1 MVSTLYTSPI
11 SLMIGALCGVL
22 TALYIAWASDS
33 LAIDIATGIIIIVSV
48 LRVIIAYA
56 FEDRNRRRNAE
67 AFETLYEA
75 GAWAYALALGMLT
88 ALTISF
94 AADATLHVLAAAN
107 AIGYAAGICG
117 RNAGRPVIAIG
128 QMVFTTM
135 PLAFALWITSVPAY
149 QILAITMALF
159 VAAMIGI
166 TINTFSIVR
175 DSFDAAEQNAQL
187 AEKMR
192 SYARTDI
199 VTGLLNRAGLNGK
212 LVKLL
217 AKHDDDNSM
226 SIFWL
231 DLDRF
236 KEVNDSLG
244 HPIGDR
250 LLAETAKRLRRICPD
265 DIVARF
271 GGDEFVVV
279 TTHKDP
285 EALRAMAQA
294 ILTELTRPVRLDNH
308 RLEIGVSIG
317 IAQMPA
323 NGSDLDNV
331 MQCADLA
338 LYHSKVNGRN
348 QFSFYEASMN
358 RDLVRRREIETEL
371 RAAIQKDELSLYY
384 QPIVDLETGQIKAF
398 EALVRWFH
406 PEKGELEPS
415 EFIPVAEDTGLI
427 ITLGNW
433 ITAQACEAA
442 AHWPEHISI
451 SVNIS
456 PVQMTAPGA
465 ALGILRAIYE
475 TNINPARL
483 ELEITE
489 TVFIDEDA
497 AISAFMGTL
506 EREGVRF
513 ALDDFGT
520 GYSSLS
526 YLHSYN
532 FSKIKVDRSFVSGP
546 NAGSK
551 SDAIIR
557 AVAELAST
565 LDMRIV
571 AEGIENSD
579 HARSVQAAGCTQ
591 GQGYYFSRP
600 VAEIQASRM
609 AMLGTVDDGASAAP
623 SFDTGF
629 SDTGSSD
636 TGPSDNASF
645 GAKSFGN

>member
-1 MVSTLYTSPI
+1 MLAAVFIAWQAESQ
-11 SLMIGALCGVL
+11 
-22 TALYIAWASDS
+22 ALYIAAVV
-33 LAIDIATGIIIIVSV
+33 ITIVSTF
-48 LRVIIAYA
+48 RVTIAYM
-56 FEDRNRRRNAE
+56 FEDRSRRGDAE

-75 GAWAYALALGMLT
+75 GAWAYALSLGMVT
-88 ALTISF
+88 ALAVAF
-94 AADATLHVLAAAN
+94 ADDPTLHVLASTN
-107 AIGYAAGICG
+107 AIGYAAGISG

-128 QMVFTTM
+128 QIILTTL
-135 PLAFALWITSVPAY
+135 PPALALWFSGIVSY
-149 QILAITMALF
+149 KILAITIVLF
-159 VAAMIGI
+159 DTAMIGI
-166 TINTFSIVR
+166 TINTFAIVR
-175 DSFDAAEQNAQL
+175 DSFDAAEQNAEL

-199 VTGLLNRAGLNGK
+199 VTGLLNRAGLNGQ

-217 AKHDDDNSM
+217 AKNENDAAISV
-226 SIFWL
+226 FWL

-236 KEVNDSLG
+236 KEVNDTLG
-244 HPIGDR
+244 HPVGDR
-250 LLAETAKRLRRICPD
+250 LLAETAKRLRRICPE

-279 TTHKDP
+279 SSKTERSTI
-285 EALRAMAQA
+285 EAMAED
-294 ILTELTRPVRLDNH
+294 ILTELTRPLRLDGH

-317 IAQMPA
+317 IAQMPE
-323 NGSDLDNV
+323 NGTDLDGV

-348 QFSFYEASMN
+348 QYSFFAKSMN

-371 RAAIQKDELSLYY
+371 RAAIQKNELSLYY
-384 QPIVDLETGQIKAF
+384 QPIVDLKTGRIKAF

-406 PEKGELEPS
+406 PEKGELEPT

-433 ITAQACEAA
+433 ITARACEAA
-442 AHWPEHISI
+442 TQWPEDIAVC
-451 SVNIS
+451 VNVS

-465 ALGILRAIYE
+465 ALGILRAIRDAG
-475 TNINPARL
+475 IAPQRL

-497 AISAFMGTL
+497 AISDFMDTL
-506 EREGVRF
+506 SLEGIRI

-546 NAGSK
+546 NAGAK
-551 SDAIIR
+551 SNAIIR

-565 LDMRIV
+565 LDMTIV
-571 AEGIENSD
+571 AEGIENPD
-579 HARSVQAAGCTQ
+579 HARSVQQAGCTQ
-591 GQGYYFSRP
+591 GQGYYYSRP
-600 VAEIQASRM
+600 VPETQALKLAS
-609 AMLGTVDDGASAAP
+609 LGRTAALDIDWETTAYP
-623 SFDTGF
+623 LPARS
-629 SDTGSSD
+629 
-636 TGPSDNASF
+636 
-645 GAKSFGN
+645 